1 MCILPNFTKRDLASE
16 EDRKEKMKKAE
27 AETLEIIVPD
37 KPLLTNS
44 K

>member
-27 AETLEIIVPD
+27 AETVEIIVPD
-37 KPLLTNS
+37 KTLLTNS
-44 K
+44 R

>member
-27 AETLEIIVPD
+27 AEAVEIIVPD
-37 KPLLTNS
+37 KPLLANS
-44 K
+44 R